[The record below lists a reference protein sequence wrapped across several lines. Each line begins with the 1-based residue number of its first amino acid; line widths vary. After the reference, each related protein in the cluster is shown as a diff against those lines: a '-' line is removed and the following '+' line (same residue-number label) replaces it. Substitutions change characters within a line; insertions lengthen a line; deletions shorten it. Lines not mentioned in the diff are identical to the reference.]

1 MHKRPA
7 GSSPPLNESDT
18 GLTRRF
24 FSRLRSRVV
33 IGIVIFLIAFS
44 VRVLTWHDT
53 RLEVRNVQTVVVAD
67 YQRVAHSLREGGVSS
82 FFSRSSALGDLN
94 NLGHPPGY
102 SVLIALVYSLKQSNG
117 AIQFVQIAA
126 DAFSAVIIFL
136 IVVELLS
143 SGAGIAAG
151 LLAALSPQL
160 AWNSVLLLP
169 DSISVLPILLA
180 VYLLAR
186 AVKNPRLTTFFVIG
200 VLIGL
205 SCWLR
210 ANAMLLTLFFA
221 AAGLL
226 LCGRQRWHFG
236 LAVICGT
243 LLIVLPL
250 TIRNAIVFHRFIPLS
265 LGAGQTFLEG
275 IADYDKQGRFGIP
288 DTDMGIMKQEA
299 GIYQRPDYYGTLFN
313 PDGVERERA
322 RLSRGF
328 GVVRSHPFW
337 FAGVMTKRAS
347 SMLRLER
354 SRLTSTEPPI
364 THAIDELT
372 NVAPATTI
380 DPEQMFLKGAAVPGA
395 RAIPSNGSM
404 PLTESTKL
412 ELSGNEEKYGPQF
425 LAPWID
431 VKSGT
436 DYVVTVPAWI
446 SAGRMRVSVVNAS
459 YATYSSQVIEPLV
472 GLHEEW
478 RKMHAAQIR
487 EMDMYDSIDPTEDQP
502 EQLLKLPFVAVRDE
516 RIRVVCSNEASN
528 VQSRANIGFI
538 KLHQLGP
545 ARYVWT
551 RYPRIIINAIQKL
564 FLTAVILPPAVIGLL
579 ILILRKQTSAL
590 LILSVVP
597 IYFFSV
603 QSAFHTEY
611 RYVIAVTYFLFAFA
625 GIAIGCGF
633 DFVAQKLRLNGARA
647 SLPA

>member
-1 MHKRPA
+1 
-7 GSSPPLNESDT
+7 
-18 GLTRRF
+18 
-24 FSRLRSRVV
+24 
-33 IGIVIFLIAFS
+33 
-44 VRVLTWHDT
+44 
-53 RLEVRNVQTVVVAD
+53 
-67 YQRVAHSLREGGVSS
+67 VSS
-82 FFSRSSALGDLN
+82 FFSRSSPLGDLN

-102 SVLIALVYSLKQSNG
+102 SVLIALIYSIKQSDT
-117 AIQFVQIAA
+117 AIQFVQIGA

-136 IVVELLS
+136 IVAKLLS
-143 SGAGIAAG
+143 TGAGLSAG

-169 DSISVLPILLA
+169 DSISALPILLA

-186 AVKNPRLTTFFVIG
+186 AAKKPRLITFILIG

-275 IADYDKQGRFGIP
+275 IADYDKSGRFGIP

-299 GIYQRPDYYGTLFN
+299 EIYQRPDYYGTLFN

-328 GVVRSHPFW
+328 AVVRSHPFW
-337 FAGVMTKRAS
+337 FAGVMAKRGS

-354 SRLTSTEPPI
+354 SRLISTEPAI
-364 THAIDELT
+364 THATDKLT
-372 NVAPATTI
+372 NAEPATI
-380 DPEQMFLKGAAVPGA
+380 INPEQMFLKGVAVPGA
-395 RAIPSNGSM
+395 VAPPPAGDLPASKVN
-404 PLTESTKL
+404 LT
-412 ELSGNEEKYGPQF
+412 GNEEKYGPQF
-425 LAPWID
+425 LAPWMD
-431 VKSGT
+431 VKAGV
-436 DYVVTVPAWI
+436 DYVVTVPVWI
-446 SAGRMRVSVVNAS
+446 SAGRMRVSIVNVSGAN
-459 YATYSSQVIEPLV
+459 YSSQVIEPLE
-472 GLHEEW
+472 GKHEQW
-478 RKMHAAQIR
+478 RKAQAAQLM
-487 EMDMYDSIDPTEDQP
+487 ELDQDEYDPTLDQP
-502 EQLLKLPFVAVRDE
+502 EQMLMLPFAAVRDE
-516 RIRVVCSNEASN
+516 RVRVVWSNEASN
-528 VQSRANIGFI
+528 ARSRADLGFI
-538 KLHQLGP
+538 KLYELGP
-545 ARYVWT
+545 ARYLWT
-551 RYPRIIINAIQKL
+551 RYPRILVHAIQQL

-579 ILILRKQTSAL
+579 ILILRKQTTAL
-590 LILSVVP
+590 LILSAVP
-597 IYFFSV
+597 IYFFTV

-625 GIAIGCGF
+625 GVAIGCGF
-633 DFVAQKLRLNGARA
+633 DFVAQKLRLDGARP
-647 SLPA
+647 SLAA